1 MLSVR
6 RDGDGFSVATDQGA
20 WHAAHV
26 VVATGWC
33 DRPHVPRVAAGLSS
47 SIAQLTPSTYR
58 NPDQLP
64 PGNVLVVGA
73 SASGV
78 QLADELAG
86 AGRHVAL
93 AAGSHTRIPRRYR
106 GLDIFW
112 WLDQMGTF
120 TKTIDALPD
129 PERARREPSLQLVG
143 RPDGRS
149 LDLVSLEAAGV
160 RLSGRLVG
168 IDGTAVRFA
177 DDLPATSAAADARM
191 ERVLDDIDGFI
202 DERGLDR
209 EVLPR
214 RSLPRAPPSRRR
226 HRARPP
232 TRRHRHGHL
241 GDRLRAGLPVAPRP
255 GAGPPG
261 RDPPAP
267 RRDVR
272 ARPLRARAALPA
284 HAATPTSSTGSATT
298 PPSSPTTSP
307 NASARSSGSPADK
320 DQTCTPPPSSTSP
333 SSVPESLEPP
343 PRMLL
348 ARAGLKVV
356 VLDRTTYG
364 NDTLSTHALMRA
376 GVMQLS
382 RWGLLDAVI
391 ASRHSGGATD
401 DVLRRT
407 GPTRHL
413 DQAGLRRGRAL
424 RPPPHRARPDAG
436 RRGSRRRS
444 RHPLRGHRGR
454 SAARRRRPGDRS
466 RGPRRPRRRRRHPRP
481 PGGGSRRLGL
491 ERGRVGRGRDPA
503 ARAVRGV
510 GRLRLLGG
518 PRPRR
523 VRVVL
528 PARA

>member
-1 MLSVR
+1 MRATETIIIGAGQAGLAMSRCLTDEGADHVVLERGRLAERWRSERWDSLRLLSPNWAARLPGWQYQGDDPDGYMTAGEVVRYFESYAGSFDAPVHEGTTVLSVR
-6 RDGDGFSVATDQGA
+6 RDGGGFSVATDQGV

-33 DRPHVPRVAAGLSS
+33 DRPHVPRVASGLSS

-78 QLADELAG
+78 QVADELAG

-191 ERVLDDIDGFI
+191 ERVLNDIDAFI
-202 DERGLDR
+202 HERGLDR

-214 RSLPRAPPSRRR
+214 HPSRGLR
-226 HRARPP
+226 HPAGATELDLR
-232 TRRHRHGHL
+232 
-241 GDRLRAGLPVAPRP
+241 RAGIATVIWAT
-255 GAGPPG
+255 GFE
-261 RDPPAP
+261 
-267 RRDVR
+267 R
-272 ARPLRARAALPA
+272 AYPWL
-284 HAATPTSSTGSATT
+284 H
-298 PPSSPTTSP
+298 
-307 NASARSSGSPADK
+307 
-320 DQTCTPPPSSTSP
+320 
-333 SSVPESLEPP
+333 VP
-343 PRMLL
+343 
-348 ARAGLKVV
+348 
-356 VLDRTTYG
+356 VLDRQG
-364 NDTLSTHALMRA
+364 EIRQRR
-376 GVMQLS
+376 GVTAVP
-382 RWGLLDAVI
+382 GLYVLGQRFQHT
-391 ASRHSGGATD
+391 RHSNFIDG
-401 DVLRRT
+401 V
-407 GPTRHL
+407 RHDAAFVAHHL
-413 DQAGLRRGRAL
+413 TQSV
-424 RPPPHRARPDAG
+424 RPLAR
-436 RRGSRRRS
+436 
-444 RHPLRGHRGR
+444 L
-454 SAARRRRPGDRS
+454 AR
-466 RGPRRPRRRRRHPRP
+466 
-481 PGGGSRRLGL
+481 
-491 ERGRVGRGRDPA
+491 
-503 ARAVRGV
+503 
-510 GRLRLLGG
+510 
-518 PRPRR
+518 
-523 VRVVL
+523 
-528 PARA
+528 